1 MNVVAVVYPS
11 RMDRTGIGGNRRWV
25 TWGSDL
31 LRFQLCCI
39 EEYRVHLEEQL
50 GNTDRHNWSE
60 REKRGPHPAQ
70 GVLGSLQACFPA
82 GSVQCPI
89 LVSLTWPGVV
99 GPTGQ
104 VSDRKGPG
112 LGLLG
117 RGKAERLTGSDSG
130 ARLSAWRDKSCPARQ
145 PRGPHWRR
153 GLPGLGWRTKPLC
166 LFQG

>member
-60 REKRGPHPAQ
+60 REKRGPLPRSGCPGQPPGLFPSRFCAVPHPGEPHLAR
-70 GVLGSLQACFPA
+70 GGGSHR
-82 GSVQCPI
+82 
-89 LVSLTWPGVV
+89 PGIR
-99 GPTGQ
+99 Q
-104 VSDRKGPG
+104 EGPG
-112 LGLLG
+112 AGTPGKRQG
-117 RGKAERLTGSDSG
+117 RTTH
-130 ARLSAWRDKSCPARQ
+130 RQ
-145 PRGPHWRR
+145 
-153 GLPGLGWRTKPLC
+153 
-166 LFQG
+166 